1 MRFIRENEVRK
12 LRGDASRTSTHLA
25 VRSGTLTRPI
35 SIGPRAKA
43 WPEHEVI
50 ELQRARLAG
59 LSSEQLQAVVNTLHA
74 KRSDYTPPQ
83 Q

>member
-1 MRFIRENEVRK
+1 MRFLREHEVRK
-12 LRGDASRTSTHLA
+12 LRGDASRTSTYLS
-25 VRSGTLTRPI
+25 VRNGTLTRPI
-35 SIGPRAKA
+35 AIGPRSKA

-59 LSSEQLQAVVNTLHA
+59 LDVEQLQAVVNALHA